1 MSATYF
7 PYYPQPQ
14 YAVPPFYGSQLQRAQ
29 EIHSFS
35 VRPHSDLPGSQLQ
48 ENSHSSSS
56 STGPKKKNRW
66 TDTEEKI
73 LVELFGENEDKLRYK
88 AFSSPEW
95 LLIARQLHS
104 QCKEQNVDSDK
115 TPQQCKNKLANLT
128 KKYKDTKDKLRLTG
142 YGRGGDVPSDNES
155 EESEDIIPKH
165 FNDMDEILGKRESI
179 NPRHVLESSHVPNS
193 DSPEMSELERDILE
207 KDALDEEICRAAQ
220 KQSKGL
226 PRMFLLHLSARCL
239 LMEMNPI
246 TTSHLPLQNPSFLR
260 VKAKIKSLWQAHCYR
275 RGARLMWKK
284 SYQESA
290 PLMQRKG
297 HRKKAQKKGKSRIIR
312 SRRANLYIIS

>member
-1 MSATYF
+1 M
-7 PYYPQPQ
+7 
-14 YAVPPFYGSQLQRAQ
+14 
-29 EIHSFS
+29 
-35 VRPHSDLPGSQLQ
+35 
-48 ENSHSSSS
+48 
-56 STGPKKKNRW
+56 
-66 TDTEEKI
+66 
-73 LVELFGENEDKLRYK
+73 ELFGENEDKLRYK

-297 HRKKAQKKGKSRIIR
+297 HQKKAQKKGKSRIIR

>member
-7 PYYPQPQ
+7 PYYTQPQ
-14 YAVPPFYGSQLQRAQ
+14 YAVPPFYGSQLQGAQ
-29 EIHSFS
+29 EIHSSS

-88 AFSSPEW
+88 AFSSREW
-95 LLIARQLHS
+95 LSIARQLHS
-104 QCKEQNVDSDK
+104 RCKEQNVDSDK

-128 KKYKDTKDKLRLTG
+128 KKYKNTKDKLRSTG

-155 EESEDIIPKH
+155 EENEDIIPKH

-179 NPRHVLESSHVPNS
+179 NPRHVLESSHVPDS
-193 DSPEMSELERDILE
+193 ESPEMSELEGDILE
-207 KDALDEEICRAAQ
+207 KDALDEEICQAAQ
-220 KQSKGL
+220 KQ
-226 PRMFLLHLSARCL
+226 R
-239 LMEMNPI
+239 
-246 TTSHLPLQNPSFLR
+246 
-260 VKAKIKSLWQAHCYR
+260 
-275 RGARLMWKK
+275 
-284 SYQESA
+284 
-290 PLMQRKG
+290 
-297 HRKKAQKKGKSRIIR
+297 
-312 SRRANLYIIS
+312 